1 MNYLIWRNKKQAEAR
16 IHHRDLIEDLGIP
29 VDDFTV
35 KSEFTDPNGRTVV
48 GIYPSEF
55 KKRKGIFFELIKRGS
70 ETFPEERTVYRV
82 PASKYYEE
90 EYEMNPN
97 GSYYVPLEDL
107 RIVNPYSAALTKA
120 DSIDNVEDVYAEN
133 KKGKTPIKKLVFCSK
148 EVFDENEEL
157 VEEPVKKEIKK
168 EVKKENFIIP
178 PPPPV
183 LPPVNDAPYS
193 EMTIRDFYAIHT
205 NKPVSNKQWL
215 NDLIN
220 NKTLY

>member
-29 VDDFTV
+29 FDDFTV
-35 KSEFTDPNGRTVV
+35 KTEFTDPNGRTVV

-55 KKRKGIFFELIKRGS
+55 KKQKGIFFELIKRGS
-70 ETFPEERTVYRV
+70 ETFPDERTVYRV

-90 EYEMNPN
+90 EYQMNPN
-97 GSYYVPLEDL
+97 GSYYVPLDDL

-133 KKGKTPIKKLVFCSK
+133 KKEKSDKKLVFCSK
-148 EVFDENEEL
+148 EVVDED
-157 VEEPVKKEIKK
+157 KKVK
-168 EVKKENFIIP
+168 EVEKENFIIP
-178 PPPPV
+178 PPPP
-183 LPPVNDAPYS
+183 PPVYVPIIDDAPYS

-220 NKTLY
+220 NKPLY

>member
-29 VDDFTV
+29 FDDFTV
-35 KSEFTDPNGRTVV
+35 KTEFTDPNGRTVV

-55 KKRKGIFFELIKRGS
+55 KKQKGIFFELIKRGS
-70 ETFPEERTVYRV
+70 ETFPDERTVYRV

-90 EYEMNPN
+90 EYQMNPN
-97 GSYYVPLEDL
+97 GSYYVPLDDL

-133 KKGKTPIKKLVFCSK
+133 KKEKSDKKLVFCSK
-148 EVFDENEEL
+148 EVVDED
-157 VEEPVKKEIKK
+157 KKVK
-168 EVKKENFIIP
+168 EVEKENFIIP
-178 PPPPV
+178 PPPP
-183 LPPVNDAPYS
+183 LPVYVPIIDDAPYS

-220 NKTLY
+220 NKPLY

>member
-29 VDDFTV
+29 FDDFTV
-35 KSEFTDPNGRTVV
+35 KTEFTDPNGRTVV

-55 KKRKGIFFELIKRGS
+55 KKQKGIFFELIKRGS
-70 ETFPEERTVYRV
+70 ETFPDERTVYRV

-90 EYEMNPN
+90 EYQMNPN
-97 GSYYVPLEDL
+97 GSYYVPLDDL
-107 RIVNPYSAALTKA
+107 RIVNPYSAVLTKA

-133 KKGKTPIKKLVFCSK
+133 KKEKSDKKLVFCSK
-148 EVFDENEEL
+148 EVVDED
-157 VEEPVKKEIKK
+157 KKVK
-168 EVKKENFIIP
+168 EVEKENFIIP
-178 PPPPV
+178 PPPP
-183 LPPVNDAPYS
+183 PPVYVPIIDDAPYS

-220 NKTLY
+220 NKPLY

>member
-29 VDDFTV
+29 FDDFTV

-55 KKRKGIFFELIKRGS
+55 KKQKGIFFELIKRGS
-70 ETFPEERTVYRV
+70 EIFPDERTVYRV

-90 EYEMNPN
+90 EYQMNPN
-97 GSYYVPLEDL
+97 GSYYVPLDDL

-133 KKGKTPIKKLVFCSK
+133 KKEKSDKKLVFCSK
-148 EVFDENEEL
+148 EVVDEDKKVME
-157 VEEPVKKEIKK
+157 VE
-168 EVKKENFIIP
+168 KENFIIP

-183 LPPVNDAPYS
+183 SVPIIDDAPYS
-193 EMTIRDFYAIHT
+193 EMTIRDYYAIHT

-220 NKTLY
+220 NKPLY

>member
-133 KKGKTPIKKLVFCSK
+133 KKEKSDKKLVFCSK
-148 EVFDENEEL
+148 EVVDENKKVKEN
-157 VEEPVKKEIKK
+157 PVK
-168 EVKKENFIIP
+168 EVEKENFFI
-178 PPPPV
+178 PPPV
-183 LPPVNDAPYS
+183 LPTFSVPPVNDAPYS

>member
-29 VDDFTV
+29 FDDFTV
-35 KSEFTDPNGRTVV
+35 KTEFTDPNGRTVV

-55 KKRKGIFFELIKRGS
+55 KKQKGIFFELIKRGS
-70 ETFPEERTVYRV
+70 ETFPDERTVYRV

-97 GSYYVPLEDL
+97 GSYYVPLDDL

-133 KKGKTPIKKLVFCSK
+133 KKEKSDKKLVFCSK
-148 EVFDENEEL
+148 EVVDED
-157 VEEPVKKEIKK
+157 KKVK
-168 EVKKENFIIP
+168 EVEKENFIIP
-178 PPPPV
+178 PPPP
-183 LPPVNDAPYS
+183 PPVYVPIIDDAPYS

-220 NKTLY
+220 NKPLY

>member
-29 VDDFTV
+29 FDDFTV
-35 KSEFTDPNGRTVV
+35 KTEFTDPNGRTVV

-55 KKRKGIFFELIKRGS
+55 KKQKGIFFELIKRGS
-70 ETFPEERTVYRV
+70 ETFPDERTVYRV

-97 GSYYVPLEDL
+97 GSYYVPLDDL

-133 KKGKTPIKKLVFCSK
+133 KKEKSDKKLVFCSK
-148 EVFDENEEL
+148 EVVDED
-157 VEEPVKKEIKK
+157 KKVK
-168 EVKKENFIIP
+168 EVEKENFIIP
-178 PPPPV
+178 PPPP
-183 LPPVNDAPYS
+183 PVYVPIIDDAPYS

-220 NKTLY
+220 NKPLY

>member
-29 VDDFTV
+29 FDDFTV
-35 KSEFTDPNGRTVV
+35 KTEFTDPNGRTVV

-55 KKRKGIFFELIKRGS
+55 KKQKGIFFELIKRGS
-70 ETFPEERTVYRV
+70 ETFPDERTVYRV

-90 EYEMNPN
+90 EYQMNPN
-97 GSYYVPLEDL
+97 GSYYVPLDDL

-133 KKGKTPIKKLVFCSK
+133 KKEKSDKKLVFCSK
-148 EVFDENEEL
+148 EVVDEDKKVMEN
-157 VEEPVKKEIKK
+157 PVK
-168 EVKKENFIIP
+168 EVEKENFIIP
-178 PPPPV
+178 PPPP
-183 LPPVNDAPYS
+183 PVYVPIIDDAPYS

-220 NKTLY
+220 NKPLY

>member
-29 VDDFTV
+29 FDDFTV

-55 KKRKGIFFELIKRGS
+55 KKQKGIFFELIKRGS
-70 ETFPEERTVYRV
+70 EIFPDERTVYRV

-90 EYEMNPN
+90 EYQMNPN
-97 GSYYVPLEDL
+97 GSYYVPLDDL

-133 KKGKTPIKKLVFCSK
+133 KKEKSDKKLVFCSK
-148 EVFDENEEL
+148 EVVDED
-157 VEEPVKKEIKK
+157 K
-168 EVKKENFIIP
+168 EVEKENFIIP
-178 PPPPV
+178 PPPP
-183 LPPVNDAPYS
+183 PVSVPIIDDAPYS
-193 EMTIRDFYAIHT
+193 EMTIRDYYAIHT

-220 NKTLY
+220 NKPLY

>member
-29 VDDFTV
+29 FDDFTV
-35 KSEFTDPNGRTVV
+35 KTEFTDPNGRTVV

-55 KKRKGIFFELIKRGS
+55 KKQKGIFFELIKLGS
-70 ETFPEERTVYRV
+70 EIFPDERTVYRV

-90 EYEMNPN
+90 EYQMNPN
-97 GSYYVPLEDL
+97 GSYYVPLDDL

-133 KKGKTPIKKLVFCSK
+133 KKEKSDKKLVFCSK
-148 EVFDENEEL
+148 EVVDEDKK
-157 VEEPVKKEIKK
+157 VKENPLK
-168 EVKKENFIIP
+168 EVEKENFIIP
-178 PPPPV
+178 PPPP
-183 LPPVNDAPYS
+183 PPVYVPIIDDAPYS
-193 EMTIRDFYAIHT
+193 EMTIRDYYAIHT